1 MENIGIDLDCFS
13 VVDPVDLVLVAVDLV
28 DVYRGDFV
36 YA

>member
-1 MENIGIDLDCFS
+1 MENTGVVLGCFS